1 MGINGGINGLAPTN
15 DTNGV
20 NRVNGHYE
28 TNIFSDQSS
37 PMTPDSEQIPSVPI
51 AICGMGMRLPGGIRN
66 DRDLYNFLISKGDA
80 RSVIGQDRFNV
91 DAYYSPHGK
100 HGTISTKH
108 GYLIND
114 VDFSKF
120 DLSMF
125 SFTPAEI
132 EQVDPNHRLVLEVVR
147 EAFESAGE
155 TNWRGKNIGTYVG
168 MFSEDWQDLQH
179 KDTHE
184 YNPYRVLGG
193 LDFALPNRV
202 SYEYDLKGPS
212 MILKSACSSAGLSLH
227 QALQA
232 IRQGEISSAIVC
244 GSNLILAPGMT
255 ISMSL
260 QMALSPEGSSKT
272 FDVSAD
278 GYARGEGV
286 TVLYIKRLDEAIK
299 DGNPIRAV
307 IWGSASNADGKTN
320 GLALPN
326 PDAHDA
332 VIRQAYKAAG
342 LGLSDTAMVEAH
354 GTGTKIGDPIEATA
368 IGKCFE
374 QGVYIGAIKPN
385 LGHSEGAAALTSI
398 MKAVLSLENRTIIPN
413 IKFNNP
419 NPAIP
424 WEAAKLTVPVEP
436 TPWPTDRAER
446 ISVNSYGIG
455 GSNAHFII
463 DSVAAYG
470 VQCSGTHAPAVEKRS
485 KSLLIFSANHVDALN
500 EVAHNM
506 ECYLAA
512 HPENA
517 KDMAYTL
524 AERREHLKLRSFSV
538 VDGSSPGFHVS
549 TPTKFQGLRKVAFV
563 FTGQGAQWVNMGK
576 ELMLDYPSF
585 LEEIRSMDQRLKE
598 IEHAP
603 SWSIED
609 VLLNCDD
616 KATIGRAEY
625 AQPLCTAVQLALVNL
640 LKTWDIV
647 PSAVVGHSSG
657 EIAAAYAA
665 GVLSLK
671 EAIVAAYYR
680 DYVCRSPQ
688 RLRGMA
694 AVGMSK
700 NDIAKYLE
708 PGVKVACENSGSSV
722 TLSGDLKPL
731 ESTLAR
737 IKGEK
742 PDAFARRLQV
752 EMAYHSHH
760 MALVSDV
767 YRDLITPQL
776 SPQSPN
782 IPFYSSVQAKQ
793 LHQASDFAPRYW
805 QDNLESPVL
814 FHSAV
819 RALLSGSQE
828 CSVHLEVGPH
838 SALAGPLR
846 QIYSEKSG
854 AINYV
859 SALSRGKNDTVSF
872 RKHLPHDL
880 LGLRVLEANE
890 MLPMWRNE
898 LRLMDVPWLRD
909 HCVGNDIVFPGAGYI
924 AMAGEAIFQI
934 NDIRDYTVKDVELS
948 KALVLYND
956 KSVEIMT
963 TLRPQRLTSTLD
975 SDWYDFQIVSYDGSA
990 WNKHCSGLVRS
1001 GRASPFPR
1009 KNTQSL
1015 DRQVS
1020 STRWYTT
1027 MARVGLNY
1035 GPRFTGLEDMAASV
1049 ADRVAAAQILDKQ
1062 EPAESPY
1069 TLHSS
1074 TLDLIFQSLTV
1085 ATCQGIYRTFKSL
1098 FLPTFIEELYIGDAA
1113 GKRIGVSTTAARK
1126 PGTVEGASYG
1136 ITDNEIVFYLKGF
1149 RGKAMDDSSVDQPA
1163 KLKFLQLQWKPHF
1176 DFLKAGDLMK
1186 LKFNIRD
1193 QIQDLERL
1201 YVLCAIEARNAL
1213 KDRCTSHPHMEKYCA
1228 WLEEQHERFRQPE
1241 YPLVNDSFDLTQMNE
1256 TERKDLIPEV
1266 FDRCLA
1272 SGGWAPATAIK
1283 RAFEE
1288 VVNVYEGRTDYLDLL
1303 LQDGVL
1309 TGIYSWYNDIWD
1321 FTDFMQ
1327 LLGHAKPQ
1335 LRILEIGAG
1344 TGGLT
1349 AKFLEQLKSDFD
1361 ERLYL
1366 KYTYTDISSGF
1377 FVQAKERFKDYDGIE
1392 YKALDI
1398 SRNPVEQGFN
1408 AGEYDLIIASNVLHA
1423 TPFLQDT
1430 LTHVRTLLQPKGQLF
1445 LQELCPITR
1454 AMSFIMGQFPG
1465 WWLSEEDGR
1474 IDKRLRLAGFDG
1486 CDSVTLDNEQ
1496 PYTYN
1501 ANIIAK
1507 PVIQDSVEVDY
1518 RKWGEELP
1526 ANQDLISFM
1535 DLGERPLLQEIS
1547 EDDLSHFLRLVDS
1560 LQISTVLWLSHS
1572 AQINPKDPQAAQILG
1587 MARTIRSELAMS
1599 FATLE
1604 LEDLKSGAARAV
1616 INAIGTLQSSRDD
1629 ISELDPDMEWAW
1641 SNGAL
1646 NTGRFHWVPVEKALC
1661 ETAAEPETKGL
1672 AIGTPGLLQTLHWAS
1687 QPLSNPSAEAASIR
1701 MTVVGLNF
1709 KDVMIAMG
1717 VIPGGDTI
1725 KDGSSPLRLER
1736 TGYITKVGSEVS
1748 NIAVGDR
1755 IMLIG
1760 CESVEMATVINR
1772 SASLCVKIPD
1782 QLTDEKAATM
1792 PVVYITVLMF
1802 LVEKWKLEKGQSILI
1817 HSAAGGVGICAMNV
1831 AKWIGAE
1838 IYATVGSEE
1847 KAAFLTQEFGISRDR
1862 IFNSRDSS
1870 FLDGVMNATSGVGVD
1885 LVLNS
1890 LSGEL
1895 LHTSWK
1901 CVAPYGAM
1909 AEIGKRDMVGRGKL
1923 ALDPFEDNRAFIG
1936 GDIAR
1941 LLVTHKS
1948 TVARLL
1954 QLMVDQYLNG
1964 LFKPITPIT
1973 TFNAEDVEDAF
1984 RFMQKGTHIRKVVI
1998 KFPDHN
2004 TLPLTA
2010 TVPQPRF
2017 RSDASYLLVGGL
2029 GGLGKAIA
2037 SWMALNGA
2045 RHLMFLS
2052 RSAGRSEEDRLFLNE
2067 LNTMGYST
2075 QCFACDIADP
2085 SAVKHAV
2092 EQASVPIAGVM
2103 QMAMVLRDVG
2113 VLGMD
2118 IDSWHTAVRPKVQGT
2133 WNLHECLPKDMD
2145 FFVLFSS
2152 VGGTFGY
2159 YGQSNYASANTFLDS
2174 FVQYRQNKGLAAS
2187 VINIGPVD
2195 DVGYVSR
2202 TPATRETLI
2211 ATLETLLIE
2220 QNFLDSLQLTMAR
2233 SSSRYAPTK
2242 TRSAFAGF
2250 QNPSHIVQAL
2260 DSRIPIMDPQN
2271 GSMWKRDPR
2280 MAIYRNIQKT
2290 SEAERSDAADQ
2301 LKHFLASMISD
2312 PGKLEQKTSA
2322 DVISAELAHCVAS
2335 FLMREEDEVPMS
2347 ATLSDIGV
2355 DSLVAI
2361 EVRNWWRQNLGV
2373 DVSVLELMN
2382 GGTIEALGGLAAKRL
2397 QQKYSSK

>member
-1 MGINGGINGLAPTN
+1 M
-15 DTNGV
+15 
-20 NRVNGHYE
+20 
-28 TNIFSDQSS
+28 
-37 PMTPDSEQIPSVPI
+37 
-51 AICGMGMRLPGGIRN
+51 
-66 DRDLYNFLISKGDA
+66 K
-80 RSVIGQDRFNV
+80 
-91 DAYYSPHGK
+91 
-100 HGTISTKH
+100 
-108 GYLIND
+108 
-114 VDFSKF
+114 
-120 DLSMF
+120 
-125 SFTPAEI
+125 
-132 EQVDPNHRLVLEVVR
+132 
-147 EAFESAGE
+147 
-155 TNWRGKNIGTYVG
+155 NWR
-168 MFSEDWQDLQH
+168 
-179 KDTHE
+179 
-184 YNPYRVLGG
+184 
-193 LDFALPNRV
+193 
-202 SYEYDLKGPS
+202 
-212 MILKSACSSAGLSLH
+212 
-227 QALQA
+227 
-232 IRQGEISSAIVC
+232 
-244 GSNLILAPGMT
+244 
-255 ISMSL
+255 
-260 QMALSPEGSSKT
+260 
-272 FDVSAD
+272 
-278 GYARGEGV
+278 
-286 TVLYIKRLDEAIK
+286 
-299 DGNPIRAV
+299 
-307 IWGSASNADGKTN
+307 
-320 GLALPN
+320 
-326 PDAHDA
+326 
-332 VIRQAYKAAG
+332 
-342 LGLSDTAMVEAH
+342 
-354 GTGTKIGDPIEATA
+354 
-368 IGKCFE
+368 
-374 QGVYIGAIKPN
+374 
-385 LGHSEGAAALTSI
+385 
-398 MKAVLSLENRTIIPN
+398 
-413 IKFNNP
+413 
-419 NPAIP
+419 
-424 WEAAKLTVPVEP
+424 
-436 TPWPTDRAER
+436 
-446 ISVNSYGIG
+446 
-455 GSNAHFII
+455 
-463 DSVAAYG
+463 
-470 VQCSGTHAPAVEKRS
+470 
-485 KSLLIFSANHVDALN
+485 
-500 EVAHNM
+500 
-506 ECYLAA
+506 
-512 HPENA
+512 
-517 KDMAYTL
+517 
-524 AERREHLKLRSFSV
+524 
-538 VDGSSPGFHVS
+538 
-549 TPTKFQGLRKVAFV
+549 
-563 FTGQGAQWVNMGK
+563 
-576 ELMLDYPSF
+576 
-585 LEEIRSMDQRLKE
+585 
-598 IEHAP
+598 
-603 SWSIED
+603 
-609 VLLNCDD
+609 
-616 KATIGRAEY
+616 
-625 AQPLCTAVQLALVNL
+625 
-640 LKTWDIV
+640 
-647 PSAVVGHSSG
+647 
-657 EIAAAYAA
+657 
-665 GVLSLK
+665 
-671 EAIVAAYYR
+671 
-680 DYVCRSPQ
+680 
-688 RLRGMA
+688 
-694 AVGMSK
+694 
-700 NDIAKYLE
+700 
-708 PGVKVACENSGSSV
+708 
-722 TLSGDLKPL
+722 
-731 ESTLAR
+731 
-737 IKGEK
+737 
-742 PDAFARRLQV
+742 
-752 EMAYHSHH
+752 
-760 MALVSDV
+760 
-767 YRDLITPQL
+767 
-776 SPQSPN
+776 
-782 IPFYSSVQAKQ
+782 
-793 LHQASDFAPRYW
+793 
-805 QDNLESPVL
+805 
-814 FHSAV
+814 
-819 RALLSGSQE
+819 
-828 CSVHLEVGPH
+828 
-838 SALAGPLR
+838 
-846 QIYSEKSG
+846 
-854 AINYV
+854 
-859 SALSRGKNDTVSF
+859 F

-880 LGLRVLEANE
+880 LGLRVIEANE
-890 MLPMWRNE
+890 VSPMWRNE

-924 AMAGEAIFQI
+924 AMAGEAIFQV

-956 KSVEIMT
+956 KPVEIMT
-963 TLRPQRLTSTLD
+963 TLRPQRLTATLD
-975 SDWYDFQIVSYDGSA
+975 SDWYDFQIVSNDGSA

-1009 KNTQSL
+1009 KNIQSL

-1049 ADRVAAAQILDKQ
+1049 ADKVAAAQILDKQ

-1069 TLHSS
+1069 MLHPS
-1074 TLDLIFQSLTV
+1074 TLDLVFQSLTV

-1098 FLPTFIEELYIGDAA
+1098 FLPTFIEEMYIGDAA
-1113 GKRIGVSTTAARK
+1113 GKRISISTAAAGK

-1136 ITDNEIVFYLKGF
+1136 ITDDEMVFYLKGF
-1149 RGKAMDDSSVDQPA
+1149 RGKAMEDSGVDQPA
-1163 KLKFLQLQWKPHF
+1163 ELRFLQLQWKPHF

-1201 YVLCAIEARNAL
+1201 YVLCSIEARNAL
-1213 KDRCTSHPHMEKYCA
+1213 KGRSTSHPHMEKYRV
-1228 WLEEQHERFRQPE
+1228 WLEEQHDRFRQPE
-1241 YPLVNDSFDLTQMNE
+1241 YPLVNDSLDLTKMNE
-1256 TERKDLIPEV
+1256 IQRKDLIPEV
-1266 FDRCLA
+1266 FDRCVA

-1398 SRNPVEQGFN
+1398 SRDPVEQGFN

-1430 LTHVRTLLQPKGQLF
+1430 LTNVRTLLQPKGQLF

-1474 IDKRLRLAGFDG
+1474 IGSPFISPDEWDKRLRLAGFEG

-1507 PVIQDSVEVDY
+1507 PIVQDSVAERVTLLHAAEPSEFASELERLLQNQGVEVDH
-1518 RKWGEELP
+1518 RKWGEDLP
-1526 ANQDLISFM
+1526 ADQDLISLM
-1535 DLGERPLLQEIS
+1535 DLGERPLLQDIS
-1547 EDDLSHFLRLVDS
+1547 EDDLTNFLRLVDS
-1560 LQISTVLWLSHS
+1560 LQVSTVLWLSPS

-1604 LEDLKSGAARAV
+1604 LEDLQPEAAQAV
-1616 INAIGTLQSSRDD
+1616 IDVIETLQSSRDD
-1629 ISELDPDMEWAW
+1629 IGELDPDMEWAW

-1661 ETAAEPETKGL
+1661 ETADEPETKGL
-1672 AIGTPGLLQTLHWAS
+1672 TIGTPGLLQTLHWAS
-1687 QPLSNPSAEAASIR
+1687 QPLGEPSAEEASIR
-1701 MTVVGLNF
+1701 MTAVGLNF

-1725 KDGSSPLRLER
+1725 KDGSSPLGLEG
-1736 TGYITKVGSEVS
+1736 TGYVTKVGSEVS

-1755 IMLIG
+1755 VMLIG
-1760 CESVEMATVINR
+1760 CESVGMATVINR
-1772 SASLCVKIPD
+1772 PASLCVKIPD
-1782 QLTDEKAATM
+1782 QLTDEEAATM

-1831 AKWIGAE
+1831 AKWIGAD

-1847 KAAFLTQEFGISRDR
+1847 KAAFLTHEFGVPRDR

-1870 FLDGVMNATSGVGVD
+1870 FLDGVMNSTNGVGVD

-1954 QLMVDQYLNG
+1954 QLMVDEYLNG
-1964 LFKPITPIT
+1964 CFKPITPIT
-1973 TFNAEDVEDAF
+1973 TFNAEDAEDAF
-1984 RFMQKGTHIRKVVI
+1984 RFMQKGTHIGKVVI
-1998 KFPDHN
+1998 KFPEED

-2017 RSDASYLLVGGL
+2017 RGDASYLLVGGL

-2052 RSAGRSEEDRLFLNE
+2052 RSAGKSEEDRVFLNE
-2067 LNTMGYST
+2067 LNTMGCST

-2085 SAVKHAV
+2085 GAVKHAV
-2092 EQASVPIAGVM
+2092 DQVSLPIAGVM

-2113 VLGMD
+2113 VLSMD
-2118 IDSWHTAVRPKVQGT
+2118 IDSWHTAVRPKVQGS

-2174 FVQYRQNKGLAAS
+2174 FVQYRQNMGLAAS

-2211 ATLETLLIE
+2211 ATLETLLTE
-2220 QNFLDSLQLTMAR
+2220 QNFLDSLQLTIAR
-2233 SSSRYAPTK
+2233 SSSRYAPAK
-2242 TRSAFAGF
+2242 IPSAFAGF

-2271 GSMWKRDPR
+2271 ASMWKRDPR

-2290 SEAERSDAADQ
+2290 SEAERSDGADQ
-2301 LKHFLASMISD
+2301 LKHFLASMMCD
-2312 PGKLEQKTSA
+2312 PTKLEQKASA
-2322 DVISAELAHCVAS
+2322 DVIAAELAHCVAS

-2347 ATLSDIGV
+2347 VTLSDVGV